1 MLETCCVHAEDT
13 MNVVSGQ
20 LVVTVS
26 RLLCWKNTT
35 TTTSATTAA
44 TVTTATDATTTTT
57 TTTTISTSTTTTRCS
72 EIRPLTQLTCNI
84 L

>member
-35 TTTSATTAA
+35 TTTTTTTSATTAA
-44 TVTTATDATTTTT
+44 TVTTATDATTTT

-72 EIRPLTQLTCNI
+72 EIRPLTQNI